1 MAKDNASKNVTE
13 DEAQMKEALAEESES
28 LEQDLEDDLEDVR
41 GGPDQDEE
49 QEKVSLWNAL
59 TYGVVIVLVVL
70 LCTLVWAA
78 THRNRGGDIPSDVEG
93 MAETDTESLS
103 TQNGLPESAPQET
116 ASQENEPSGTTT
128 SQSED
133 VAPSSAQE
141 SQMPQE
147 SSSSAEVMEPVS
159 GDSSMT
165 FQEVNEAVTAKDVTN
180 LRSEPNTGDSE
191 NVLAQLMNG
200 DSLTRTGI
208 NEDTGWSRLL
218 WQEQEVYAV
227 TQYLTTDLSYRPPVA
242 QGDPNRVATID
253 GRVIIFVDCD
263 DTITPKEYVNLRV
276 EPSTSQGDA
285 TVRVQLNYGE
295 QAHRTGYSPD
305 AGWSRVE
312 YNGEV
317 LYVVSSYVLA
327 VQ

>member
-1 MAKDNASKNVTE
+1 MSKGKLSKNVTE
-13 DEAQMKEALAEESES
+13 DGEQIKEELAEEDES
-28 LEQDLEDDLEDVR
+28 LQQSPEDDWEDT
-41 GGPDQDEE
+41 DEE
-49 QEKVSLWNAL
+49 LGLDEDREKVSLWNAL

-70 LCTLVWAA
+70 LCSLVWAA
-78 THRNRGGDIPSDVEG
+78 THRNRGGDIPADAES
-93 MAETDTESLS
+93 MAGADTENLS
-103 TQNGLPESAPQET
+103 AQSGSPEN
-116 ASQENEPSGTTT
+116 ASQESVVPETTAF
-128 SQSED
+128 QPED
-133 VAPSSAQE
+133 PVENSMQE
-141 SQMPQE
+141 SQ
-147 SSSSAEVMEPVS
+147 SSEDSSAPMEVTEPVS

-165 FQEVNEAVTAKDVTN
+165 FQEVSETVTAKDVTN
-180 LRSEPNTGDSE
+180 LRSEPNTADAE
-191 NVLAQLMNG
+191 NVLTQLMNG
-200 DSLTRTGI
+200 DTLTRTGI

-218 WQEQEVYAV
+218 WNEREVYAV

-263 DTITPKEYVNLRV
+263 DMITPKEYVNLRV
-276 EPSTSQGDA
+276 EPSTSQGDS
-285 TVRVQLNYGE
+285 TVRAQLSNGE

-317 LYVVSSYVLA
+317 LYVVSSYVLT